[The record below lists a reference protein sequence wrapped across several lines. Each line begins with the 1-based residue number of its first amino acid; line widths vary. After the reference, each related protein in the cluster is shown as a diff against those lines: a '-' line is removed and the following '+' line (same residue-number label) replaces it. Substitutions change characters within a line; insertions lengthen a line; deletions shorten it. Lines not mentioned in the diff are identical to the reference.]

1 MTLANTKRQ
10 IQNFK
15 TRLTNINTELAG
27 NAYALPDPQTPLTLR
42 AQLTTVKADGA
53 KLQRAIDNLETWRQN
68 YVNDVE
74 NVEDGEYDAAVQ
86 ERENFFDA
94 ENIDQIQNQARDRVD
109 FIVGKRLELENLLA
123 VHKPV
128 ANVAPAARG
137 VEDDGLQHAKW
148 HMPEIDLEIFHGQ

>member
-10 IQNFK
+10 IRNFK
-15 TRLTNINTELAG
+15 TRLTNINTDWQAMHMLS
-27 NAYALPDPQTPLTLR
+27 LIFKTPLTLR

-109 FIVGKRLELENLLA
+109 LIVGKRLELENLLA

>member
-10 IQNFK
+10 IRNFK
-15 TRLTNINTELAG
+15 TRLTNINTDWQAMHMLS
-27 NAYALPDPQTPLTLR
+27 LIFKTPLTLR

-53 KLQRAIDNLETWRQN
+53 KLQKAIDNLETWRQN
-68 YVNDVE
+68 YVNNVE

-109 FIVGKRLELENLLA
+109 LIVGKRLELENLLA

-128 ANVAPAARG
+128 ANVAPAARA
-137 VEDDGLQHAKW
+137 VEDDGIQHAKW